1 MRKICLRVPQKDA
14 WSACRKDFYPK
25 YLRGYLRGKAQKF
38 PPYPLV
44 AGAKGSWPL
53 WPGGRRGA
61 QVYTMDRWTDCRA
74 CAAVIACSS
83 PGLV

>member
-38 PPYPLV
+38 PPIPPGRGGQGFV
-44 AGAKGSWPL
+44 AAVARWAA
-53 WPGGRRGA
+53 RGA
-61 QVYTMDRWTDCRA
+61 GLYYGQMDRLSGL
-74 CAAVIACSS
+74 CSRDS
-83 PGLV
+83 LL